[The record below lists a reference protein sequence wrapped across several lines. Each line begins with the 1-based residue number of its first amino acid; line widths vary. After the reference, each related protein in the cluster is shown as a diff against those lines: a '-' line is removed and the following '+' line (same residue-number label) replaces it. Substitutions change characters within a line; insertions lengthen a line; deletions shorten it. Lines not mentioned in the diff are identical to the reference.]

1 MVTTEKFA
9 LELPWGTVTE
19 EGIEATAEDPASTAR
34 VTGVSALTG
43 AKNVTVPV
51 VLLFPPRIEVGENTR
66 EEGVLADTVNITYRT
81 VPLAEAEILT
91 WVGTDKALV

>member
-19 EGIEATAEDPASTAR
+19 GGIEATAEDPASTAR

-43 AKNVTVPV
+43 ANNVTVPV
-51 VLLFPPRIEVGENTR
+51 VLFPPRIEVGENTR